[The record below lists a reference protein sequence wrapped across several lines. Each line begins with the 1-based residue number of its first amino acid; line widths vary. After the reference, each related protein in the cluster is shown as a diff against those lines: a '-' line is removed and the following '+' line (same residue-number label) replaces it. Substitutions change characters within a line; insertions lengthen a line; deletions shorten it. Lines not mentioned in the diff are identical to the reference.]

1 MPFVTYLRY
10 TTLASGLLIKIA
22 RRRQVQLE
30 AKHKS
35 RKRPL
40 NQNAQNTMSNNF
52 GPSDKFDPESSPEP
66 LSFTEIQSGNIP
78 IELERDAP
86 FPVARCA
93 RLLLWLW
100 KDAPEI
106 LPVAVLQ
113 LFAGVPTEHA
123 VVARWEEID
132 FEKKTFCPDT
142 MAGLVTFPLR
152 SAFDWLWL
160 LRRSEATRPMLD
172 TATPPILLWMRLLLS
187 ASCPLRFPK
196 LYHGF
201 RAYCE
206 MPARPEAKSLPEPW
220 ATKVRLYARKGEW
233 LQRMTPQYFHPV
245 GKLVATPQ

>member
-1 MPFVTYLRY
+1 
-10 TTLASGLLIKIA
+10 
-22 RRRQVQLE
+22 
-30 AKHKS
+30 
-35 RKRPL
+35 
-40 NQNAQNTMSNNF
+40 MSNNF
-52 GPSDKFDPESSPEP
+52 DPSGKFDPESSPEQP
-66 LSFTEIQSGNIP
+66 NFTEIQSGNIP

-93 RLLLWLW
+93 RLLPWLW
-100 KDAPEI
+100 ENSPEM
-106 LPVAVLQ
+106 LPVAALQ

-132 FEKKTFCPDT
+132 FEKKTFCPES
-142 MAGLVTFPLR
+142 MARMVTFELR
-152 SAFDWLWL
+152 SAYKWLQL
-160 LRRSEATRPMLD
+160 LRPAGATGPMVD
-172 TATPPILLWMRLLLS
+172 TVIHPITAWTQVLWTP
-187 ASCPLRFPK
+187 SCPLPYPK
-196 LYHGF
+196 LYKGF